1 MSLIAWR
8 QVTLVV
14 VSTQQA
20 LLHKPF
26 GVHAGG
32 DLAHLTSFPPQ
43 PSARASLME
52 GKLSAGSTAAALPRR
67 GPEPTRR

>member
-14 VSTQQA
+14 VSTQHA

-32 DLAHLTSFPPQ
+32 NW
-43 PSARASLME
+43 
-52 GKLSAGSTAAALPRR
+52 
-67 GPEPTRR
+67 PT